1 LIGAARKVG
10 FLRPFVNVLAAGV
23 MFFSHFS
30 TYLNGQQ
37 RTYLERGKGGTWE
50 DNLVPKFDEK
60 I

>member
-1 LIGAARKVG
+1 
-10 FLRPFVNVLAAGV
+10 

-50 DNLVPKFDEK
+50 DNLEPKFDEK